1 MCGIAGWVDFKE
13 DLRDKRSIL
22 DRMVK
27 TLEKNHPLYAFISF
41 YIIENCI
48 KK

>member
-1 MCGIAGWVDFKE
+1 MCGIAGWIDFNN

-27 TLEKNHPLYAFISF
+27 TLEKSLLGSWS
-41 YIIENCI
+41 
-48 KK
+48 